1 MYSALADVLDEGGRQ
16 DEALVAYAKA
26 RDVGEALFLA
36 NPKDPAT
43 GHELVRTL
51 GNLGIFLRNTGRRD
65 EALVAFDRAR
75 EVLKAAGGAN
85 PTLIMFRAD
94 SAWID
99 TAGAEA
105 LVALRRDKEALVA
118 LKRPGGPRD
127 AHQGEPSRDAKPRTI
142 DPD

>member
-1 MYSALADVLDEGGRQ
+1 M
-16 DEALVAYAKA
+16 AYAKA

-51 GNLGIFLRNTGRRD
+51 GNLGICLRDTGRRD
-65 EALVAFDRAR
+65 EALVAFDWAR
-75 EVLKAAGGAN
+75 EVLKVAGGAN

-99 TAGAEA
+99 TAPPKPSSRSGEI
-105 LVALRRDKEALVA
+105 RRPSSHSSAPG
-118 LKRPGGPRD
+118 RPARCS
-127 AHQGEPSRDAKPRTI
+127 SRRTQ
-142 DPD
+142 P